1 MLGYGQQ
8 AGGVHPT
15 GMHSCFNCYRPQT
28 KLRKVMLLHL
38 SVILF
43 TGGGVSATPSPGQTP
58 LGRHPPLRSAC
69 WDMVNKQA
77 VYILLECI
85 LVLIVTARKRSC
97 GKVMLLHLSFCSA
110 GRGGG
115 RFHDVTSYGP
125 PRITPP
131 SQGWHFLPRTAPPPP
146 RMASHPPPPHVA
158 NGWYASY

>member
-1 MLGYGQQ
+1 M
-8 AGGVHPT
+8 
-15 GMHSCFNCYRPQT
+15 F
-28 KLRKVMLLHL
+28 LHL

-43 TGGGVSATPSPGQTP
+43 TGGGVCHTLPWTDTPLGQTP
-58 LGRHPPLRSAC
+58 LGRHPPPGQTPPGQTPLLRSAC
-69 WDMVNKQA
+69 WDMVNKYA

-85 LVLIVTARKRSC
+85 LVLIVTARKRNC
-97 GKVMLLHLSFCSA
+97 GKVMFLHLSFCSA
-110 GRGGG
+110 GGG

-158 NGWYASY
+158 NGWYTSYWNAFLF